1 MENWMI
7 DSQGSFLPSCQ
18 ALTISY
24 NIKFGLGVLTLLAA
38 FSTGNQMSRFCPWTG
53 PAWQWRPDLT
63 DHRSRR
69 RGPFAHNNEVAVAST
84 SLGQP
89 EMGSLDCDTRFEL
102 RDFFQD
108 FFFCSET
115 LLEINNTMLS
125 IWHSQASQILPPY
138 TDAGLKTY
146 T

>member
-1 MENWMI
+1 MI

-18 ALTISY
+18 GLTISY

-38 FSTGNQMSRFCPWTG
+38 FSAGNQMSRFCPWTG

-108 FFFCSET
+108 FFFAVKLCLKLTIQCCLFDT
-115 LLEINNTMLS
+115 LKRHKSCLL
-125 IWHSQASQILPPY
+125 ILMQ
-138 TDAGLKTY
+138 D
-146 T
+146 